1 MDNKSLS
8 VSQLNKYIGGL
19 MEFDDVLSDVSVKGE
34 ISNFKRHSSGHLYF
48 SMKDENSKVSCVMFK
63 SAAVKMDFDP
73 TDGANVIVRGRVSV
87 YEKNGNYQ
95 IYVNKMVED
104 GIGTLYERYNRL
116 LDLLRDKG
124 YFDQS
129 NKKPIPY
136 MPKKIALVTSPTGA
150 AVRDMISV
158 MKRRY
163 PGAKILICP
172 VLVQGESAPLDIALM
187 IDLINKEN
195 LADLIITGRGGGSIE
210 ELWAFNERVVAESVF
225 NSRIPVISAVGHETD
240 FTICD
245 FVADIRAAT
254 PSAAAEL
261 AVPDVQD
268 ILFALKRYATMLSES
283 LTQRLNA
290 LRHQVKSISN
300 LSYFQ
305 RPYEKIQNLSMT
317 VDYLSEKLNDRMSNK
332 LNDRR
337 NKLSSLDALLNSLS
351 YENILKRG
359 YCVLASNGVF
369 VGEEG
374 IKAGDEIEVITQNK
388 KIDSKVIAIAER
400 IKTYGN
406 SAEL

>member
-1 MDNKSLS
+1 METKSLS
-8 VSQLNKYIGGL
+8 VSQLNKYISGL
-19 MEFDDVLSDVSVKGE
+19 MEFDDVLSDVTVKGE

-63 SAAVKMDFDP
+63 SAAIKMDFDP

-136 MPKKIALVTSPTGA
+136 LPKKIALVTSPTGA

-163 PGAKILICP
+163 PGANLLICP
-172 VLVQGESAPLDIALM
+172 VMVQGESAPLDIALM
-187 IDLINKEN
+187 IDLINKEHM
-195 LADLIITGRGGGSIE
+195 ADLIITGRGGGSIE

-225 NSRIPVISAVGHETD
+225 NSKIPVISAVGHETD

-268 ILFALKRYATMLSES
+268 ILFALKRYTAMLSES
-283 LTQRLNA
+283 LTQRIQS

-305 RPYEKIQNLSMT
+305 RPYEKIENFAMT
-317 VDYLSEKLNDRMSNK
+317 VDYLNEKLIDRMK
-332 LNDRR
+332 
-337 NKLSSLDALLNSLS
+337 NKLSDRRSKLASFDALLNSLS

-359 YCVLASNGVF
+359 YCVLASNGSLVN
-369 VGEEG
+369 EEE
-374 IKAGDEIEVITQNK
+374 IVPEDELKIITHHK
-388 KIDSKVIAIAER
+388 VLDSKIIAIKER
-400 IKTYGN
+400 IKTDGN